1 VRVVASGAAVELV
14 REQGGCLYVWL
25 KRGRCCG
32 AVTTLSA
39 ATKPPG
45 GNEFRRVDNGED
57 FELYL
62 PSALTRV
69 PDELHV
75 RVRRL
80 PRRVAA
86 YWNGCAWVI

>member
-1 VRVVASGAAVELV
+1 MVASDPAVELI

-25 KRGRCCG
+25 QRGRCCG
-32 AVTTLSA
+32 GVTTLA
-39 ATKPPG
+39 TATKPPRG
-45 GNEFRRVDNGED
+45 KDFRRADNGGD

-75 RVRRL
+75 SLHRF

-86 YWNGCAWVI
+86 YWNGCVWVV